1 MFAYYSSIANATS
14 NSPYAD
20 RFVRERQDE
29 AITFKVSLVE
39 MIIEM
44 SDWVKDVG
52 HPLFF

>member
-1 MFAYYSSIANATS
+1 MFAYYSSIVNGIS
-14 NSPYAD
+14 NSPYTD

-29 AITFKVSLVE
+29 VISFKISLVE

-52 HPLFF
+52 HPLS